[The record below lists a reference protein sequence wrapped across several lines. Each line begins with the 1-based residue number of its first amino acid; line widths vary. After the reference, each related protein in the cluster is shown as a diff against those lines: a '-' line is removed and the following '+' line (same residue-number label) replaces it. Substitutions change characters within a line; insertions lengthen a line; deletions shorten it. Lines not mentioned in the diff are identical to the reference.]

1 MSHFVGKHDDGL
13 SLFSPRRF
21 LMKTTTF
28 GPQRSSIVQLISVE
42 TFPSVSC
49 SPVIIISDVKAESH
63 PARQWHYLI
72 HFFQRCTKY
81 THCFLGIFIFSKTS
95 NIPIASSLYN
105 VVHIFMCSCFLRKLT
120 KNTKQN
126 KYNWDKWAI
135 KPPIFGQSRSKPQT
149 PTHTKQSTF
158 HTHLKEGNFLLYLHF
173 SVDV

>member
-1 MSHFVGKHDDGL
+1 MSILVGEP
-13 SLFSPRRF
+13 LFFALTLYIVRKNFMYLKLWINYACFRRKCHILLGNMMMVWAFFPPRRF

-28 GPQRSSIVQLISVE
+28 GPQSSSIVQLISVE

-120 KNTKQN
+120 EKYKTKQ
-126 KYNWDKWAI
+126 I
-135 KPPIFGQSRSKPQT
+135 QLG
-149 PTHTKQSTF
+149 
-158 HTHLKEGNFLLYLHF
+158 
-173 SVDV
+173 